1 MLPIGGTS
9 DEVKCEDLVK
19 IIIGDDLEK
28 FFQVG
33 SQLPQQEREE
43 LVEFLKQ
50 NIDVFAWNTYE
61 APGVDPDFIY
71 HHLNV
76 NPLVAPKKQLLRRPS
91 KEYVEA
97 IRQEVTKLKQ
107 AGAIKEVF
115 YPEWLA
121 NTVVVKKKSGK
132 WRVCVDFTDLNKACP
147 KDPFPMPKIDQLV
160 DATVGHSRMSF
171 LDAFQGYHQIPLAL
185 DVQEKTASVT
195 PVRNYHYKVM
205 PFGLKNASSTYQR
218 MMTRMF
224 ESLLGK
230 NIEIYIDDMVV
241 KSKMVSEHLGDL
253 RVVFEILRSY
263 KLRLNASKCSFGV
276 GSGKFLGYMVTHR
289 EIEVNLDQI

>member
-1 MLPIGGTS
+1 MLSIDGTFE
-9 DEVKCEDLVK
+9 EVECEDLVK
-19 IIIGDDLEK
+19 VTIGDDPEK
-28 FFQVG
+28 FFQIG
-33 SQLPQQEREE
+33 SQLPQREREE
-43 LVEFLKQ
+43 LIEILKQ

-61 APGVDPDFIY
+61 APEVDPEFICPN
-71 HHLNV
+71 LNV
-76 NPLVAPKKQLLRRPS
+76 NPLVAPKKQLPRRPS
-91 KEYVEA
+91 KEHAEA
-97 IRQEVTKLKQ
+97 VREEVAKLKQ

-132 WRVCVDFTDLNKACP
+132 WRVCIDFTDLNKACP
-147 KDPFPMPKIDQLV
+147 KDPFLMHKIDQLV
-160 DATVGHSRMSF
+160 DATVGHPRMTF

-185 DVQEKTASVT
+185 DDQEKTAFVT
-195 PVRNYHYKVM
+195 PIGNYHYKVM
-205 PFGLKNASSTYQR
+205 SFGLKNAGSTYQR

-241 KSKMVSEHLGDL
+241 KSNVVSEHLGDL
-253 RVVFEILRSY
+253 RVIFEILRSY

-276 GSGKFLGYMVTHR
+276 GSGKFLGYMVTHKG
-289 EIEVNLDQI
+289 IEVNPD